1 MAPVAAMASNHALS
15 QILQSS
21 QLQVCDHAHGTDNP
35 KYLNS
40 TYVSGETGLTVNNLG
55 HGLQ

>member
-1 MAPVAAMASNHALS
+1 MAPAAAIASNHALS
-15 QILQSS
+15 QIHQSS
-21 QLQVCDHAHGTDNP
+21 QLQLCDHVYETDNP

>member
-1 MAPVAAMASNHALS
+1 MAPAAAIASNHALS
-15 QILQSS
+15 QIHQSS
-21 QLQVCDHAHGTDNP
+21 QLQLCDHVHGTDNP
-35 KYLNS
+35 EYLNC